1 MVASSTADWP
11 AGAGWVLQGKYDGYR
26 LLLETKAT
34 GRVCAWSRHGTSLT
48 TSVGELL
55 APMAAVGAG
64 WVFDGELI
72 ALNERDG
79 SPAQDFAAVGRAVF
93 GGDQEAIARL
103 HYVAFDVLAAGDGGD
118 IQASPWLKRVTVLA
132 ERFPADRRLRVA
144 STLPADPDTHARLV
158 SMGFE
163 GSVLKRQNSM
173 YRAGR
178 SRSWRKLKAQHTIGA
193 TIRRLDRDRD
203 GRLFARCVLADGRA
217 CSAWIPAAV
226 EPTHEATTIVYSRVD
241 ANGSLRE
248 PRLAS
253 SSAQTVVA

>member
-1 MVASSTADWP
+1 MLASSISEWP
-11 AGAGWVLQGKYDGYR
+11 GGSGWVLEPKYDGYR
-26 LLLETKAT
+26 LMLETKAT
-34 GRVCAWSRHGTSLT
+34 GRVLAWSRHGTSLT
-48 TSVGELL
+48 ANLGELL

-72 ALNERDG
+72 ALSDREG
-79 SPAQDFAAVGRAVF
+79 SPVQDFAAVGRAVF
-93 GGDQEAIARL
+93 GGDQEAIASL
-103 HYVAFDVLAAGDGGD
+103 HYVAFDVLATSDGGD
-118 IQASPWLKRVTVLA
+118 IQASPWLRRTAVLA
-132 ERFPADRRLRVA
+132 NRLPADRRLRVA

-163 GSVLKRQNSM
+163 GSVLKRQNST

-203 GRLFARCVLADGRA
+203 GRLFARCVLADGRP
-217 CSAWIPAAV
+217 CSAWVPAAA
-226 EPTHEATTIVYSRVD
+226 EPTHEETTIVYSRVD

-253 SSAQTVVA
+253 NSVQTVVA